1 MNKELEA
8 LEKLANNALTDE
20 ERKLYKDIIE
30 VNLEMYEELKNKA
43 MQTEL
48 ELGEKETILNIIIKK
63 EVNIGLLKGI
73 LHSDLH
79 THTASYYNSY
89 FVANYRHLTQGEY
102 NLLKKEVLKYGKL

>member
-30 VNLEMYEELKNKA
+30 VNLEMYEELKTKA

-48 ELGEKETILNIIIKK
+48 ELGEKETILNILVKK
-63 EVNIGLLKGI
+63 EVNIQELFDLIKKYGKHNGLYMYNRHRPYEKRINEEQLDLLK
-73 LHSDLH
+73 
-79 THTASYYNSY
+79 
-89 FVANYRHLTQGEY
+89 
-102 NLLKKEVLKYGKL
+102 EVSKYGKL